1 MPPSRNPRT
10 SAVSKTAATPGRP
23 EYAAEFLRRNRRFQN
38 EYARM
43 ARMIRTGAVT
53 QAAAHAAFA
62 RRWGLSF
69 RRCAI

>member
-1 MPPSRNPRT
+1 MPPSQNPGAR
-10 SAVSKTAATPGRP
+10 SISRLAETPGRP

-43 ARMIRTGAVT
+43 ARMIRTGAV
-53 QAAAHAAFA
+53 AESAAHAAFA

-69 RRCAI
+69 RRRVI